1 MNKIQKQANRVALH
15 RLLDVVLDVNGF
27 EKRSKERTGEK
38 PTVFVD
44 IAGNMAMC
52 RVQVYKT
59 GWEKDEE
66 SDLGSVFCF
75 DEPIVIDG
83 LIERLQA
90 LK

>member
-1 MNKIQKQANRVALH
+1 MNKIQKKANRVALH

-44 IAGNMAMC
+44 ISGHVATC
-52 RVQVYKT
+52 TVRVHKT
-59 GWEKDEE
+59 GWENGEE
-66 SDLGSVFCF
+66 SDLGSVFYF
-75 DEPIVIDG
+75 DKPISIDG